1 MSKKYFTKSI
11 PMDEQT
17 VDDRLFEQYNKIM
30 GSEYVQTG
38 PNETRIETWYKLRP
52 VLEKRLATEAGD
64 RKQLQEAAI
73 RRRLAEKQANI
84 QAQQIAYT
92 EIAHLAAE
100 KLHLAEENEKKE
112 AERIRKAKV
121 LRKKAIIASASLAIA
136 GIAYCIYDKMPV
148 VYKNVADQ
156 GKVIYWRTL
165 SGREGIIGSGVSPF
179 GSHVQFKAKNGEDM
193 SFTWYPGSSPFVP
206 ADREA
211 DWHLAPFEEKMLPIQ
226 DLQRTR

>member
-1 MSKKYFTKSI
+1 
-11 PMDEQT
+11 
-17 VDDRLFEQYNKIM
+17 M

-136 GIAYCIYDKMPV
+136 GIAYFIYDRIPIMHE
-148 VYKNVADQ
+148 NAASS
-156 GKVIYWRTL
+156 GELIYWRTL
-165 SGREGIIGSGVSPF
+165 SGRDGIYAKEMPQP
-179 GSHVQFKAKNGEDM
+179 GSHVRIRKQDGTFEEYL
-193 SFTWYPGSSPFVP
+193 WYPKSSPDRPAGRTPDMIVVP
-206 ADREA
+206 ADSNAARKA
-211 DWHLAPFEEKMLPIQ
+211 AP
-226 DLQRTR
+226 QRTR